1 MNPAVFYLERVRFDQ
16 FRELEELRRCGSNGV
31 EIGVLEE
38 LFGGLPFRRNNLQ
51 HLLQEVENLVG
62 EPIYVV
68 HAVLLDA
75 LSDVA
80 FQIWRV
86 KLYVHVF
93 VL

>member
-1 MNPAVFYLERVRFDQ
+1 MVKMDAKPN
-16 FRELEELRRCGSNGV
+16 
-31 EIGVLEE
+31 

-93 VL
+93 VSRQQFVF

>member
-1 MNPAVFYLERVRFDQ
+1 MVKMDAKPN
-16 FRELEELRRCGSNGV
+16 
-31 EIGVLEE
+31 

-62 EPIYVV
+62 ESIYVV

-75 LSDVA
+75 LPDVA

-86 KLYVHVF
+86 QLHVHVF
-93 VL
+93 VSRQQFVSRPTVGDFECTHRPEFRMP